1 MQLNVFLA
9 FWGAMTGRVRR
20 IPKSLASVLAGT
32 VVITGA
38 VMGIAVVATLTILA
52 CLTLFT
58 GMFSS
63 PSTAAMA
70 FQPYAEG
77 PAHIDP
83 GEAARTRR
91 DILADGRNPLHCV
104 ASAGMISGAH
114 PVMSLRESDGTA
126 PELNGGA
133 AVGEP
138 IQVTD
143 ETAALL
149 SSVEQVIAT
158 IPRGVEFFE
167 AYAFVVTAVNGGVDS
182 WQRFMSVTTQMHLG
196 TPTNSAAAMNT
207 ARVFFT
213 PKSDF
218 SITEP
223 LSAAVMLRLAS
234 NHVLN
239 GEKQAGALMEEA
251 VSRCA

>member
-9 FWGAMTGRVRR
+9 FWGAMTGWVRR
-20 IPKSLASVLAGT
+20 VPKSLASVLAGT
-32 VVITGA
+32 AVVTGA
-38 VMGIAVVATLTILA
+38 VMGIAVVVALAVLA
-52 CLTLFT
+52 CLALFT

-63 PSTAAMA
+63 PATEVMA
-70 FQPYAEG
+70 FQPYSEG
-77 PAHIDP
+77 LAHIDP
-83 GEAARTRR
+83 GEAAQTRR
-91 DILADGRNPLHCV
+91 DVLADKRNPLHCV

-114 PVMSLRESDGTA
+114 PVMTLYESDGTA

-143 ETAALL
+143 KTAALL
-149 SSVEQVIAT
+149 PGIEQVIAT
-158 IPRGVEFFE
+158 IPRGAEFFE
-167 AYAFVVTAVNGGVDS
+167 TYAFVVTAVNGGVDS
-182 WQRFMSVTTQMHLG
+182 WQRFVSVTTQMRLG
-196 TPTNSAAAMNT
+196 TPTNSSAAMDI

-213 PKSDF
+213 SKSDF

-223 LSAAVMLRLAS
+223 LSAAVMLRLTS
-234 NHVLN
+234 NRVLN